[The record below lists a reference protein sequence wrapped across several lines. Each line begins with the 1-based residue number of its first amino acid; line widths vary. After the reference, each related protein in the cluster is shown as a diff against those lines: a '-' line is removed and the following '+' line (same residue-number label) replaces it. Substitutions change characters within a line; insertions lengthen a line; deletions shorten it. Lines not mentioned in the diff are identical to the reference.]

1 MRFSRHARNEMR
13 LYRISV
19 QDVETAVAR
28 PICRGGDRKGN
39 VRLSGE
45 TGAGRPILV
54 VVAGDDP
61 DLVVTVFPGVEHA
74 G

>member
-19 QDVETAVAR
+19 QDVESATAQPLR
-28 PICRGGDRKGN
+28 RDLDPKGN

-45 TGAGRPILV
+45 TGEGRPILV

-61 DLVVTVFPGVEHA
+61 DLVVTVFPRS
-74 G
+74 